1 MDDTKKRILAGLD
14 HSTTLLSQ
22 ARNGDRDAAKQ
33 LYKYIAT
40 CIASGD
46 ALPGEIANWLSRSL
60 TAIANGENADE
71 VLYLRKRP
79 GRPPTHSDEMQ
90 RFVAECIHYSTEG
103 RHKAINSNDE
113 STGAYSKVGAF
124 FGISENTAEK
134 YYKAYIDF
142 IIAEEEINR
151 ELRREDE

>member
-1 MDDTKKRILAGLD
+1 MDETEKRTLAGLD
-14 HSTTLLSQ
+14 HSPVLLSQ
-22 ARNGDRDAAKQ
+22 AKNGDRDAAKQ
-33 LYKYIAT
+33 LLKYTAT
-40 CIASGD
+40 CIANGD
-46 ALPGEIANWLSRSL
+46 ALPGEIADWLSASL
-60 TAIANGENADE
+60 TAIANGEKADD

-79 GRPPTHSDEMQ
+79 GRPPMHSDEMQ
-90 RFVAECIHYSTEG
+90 RFVAESIHYSTEG

-142 IIAEEEINR
+142 IIAEEEIDQ